1 MNIFEDFIDE
11 LKEDNLLEG
20 NTVKMSSEKSESTIP
35 EENAP
40 LENLCPTDEIAE
52 AVLIM
57 DASEFVTD
65 SVLLP
70 PQKVEMVSPEIAGI
84 EVEKAFVFETN
95 QAIPDNKSAKEAEF
109 YRQRA
114 INEVSFLQ
122 MVERVFAGLERE
134 QMKIVP
140 KPIDDLEVKK
150 VLHAFL
156 QVSKEANQSEQAQAE
171 FQLLQE
177 TESWFSALTHRD
189 KRISINHLRRYC
201 ESTRPPLSSPALIS
215 LARFYRNSPY
225 SEQAR
230 GKFDFVIT
238 RLFSKDIANERREM
252 VFNRDELV
260 THIKELYADWSS
272 IPLYSTDEND
282 AELLLMALKFED
294 FITES
299 AVAGSFDELIKNDFF
314 NRLRLF
320 KKATNENFFSPQI
333 VAAGIESNIK
343 IGNRYVELLEKE
355 KENKSA
361 FEDKYGFLHDQT
373 ISDATGKTFQLVELL
388 SRKADKPVE
397 TPPQK
402 EKKPKP
408 VQNSKTETKIFPDAK
423 KENKTIT
430 DNKKIE
436 AKTEPKKVTEKLKPA
451 TYSPPKAAKKESWN
465 LFSVNKWLLT
475 ATIFTVIASF
485 GLYFW
490 ANNSDSVA
498 LEAANIKS
506 VNLEN
511 SSLKETI
518 KSARISGEV
527 FFAVTLPSWDNLA
540 PAKKE
545 ELLKK
550 VMSLGAEKGFKK
562 VMLLNETGKT
572 VGFASPARVESY

>member
-20 NTVKMSSEKSESTIP
+20 NFTKTASGEFNSTVLGESVSTNIHSSVDKT
-35 EENAP
+35 EEGIFNP
-40 LENLCPTDEIAE
+40 IENEVPTDFISTAPEDFETI
-52 AVLIM
+52 
-57 DASEFVTD
+57 
-65 SVLLP
+65 
-70 PQKVEMVSPEIAGI
+70 SPEIINA
-84 EVEKAFVFETN
+84 EVPNTIDFETN
-95 QAIPDNKSAKEAEF
+95 QTVPDNKSFNEAEF
-109 YRQRA
+109 YRKRA

-122 MVERVFAGLERE
+122 MVERVFGGLERE

-156 QVSKEANQSEQAQAE
+156 QVSKEANLSEQAQAE

-238 RLFSKDIANERREM
+238 RLFAKDIADERREM
-252 VFNRDELV
+252 VFSRGELI
-260 THIKELYADWSS
+260 THLNELYAEWSS
-272 IPLYSTDEND
+272 IPLYSTDEDD
-282 AELLLMALKFED
+282 AELLLIALKFED

-320 KKATNENFFSPQI
+320 KKSTNENFFSPQI

-355 KENKSA
+355 KGNKA
-361 FEDKYGFLHDQT
+361 VFEDKYGFLHDQT

-388 SRKADKPVE
+388 SRKADKPKPVE
-397 TPPQK
+397 SAPKTERRQK
-402 EKKPKP
+402 PAQITKTEVKLVQDKKEDKTIGENKKVIEKPKP
-408 VQNSKTETKIFPDAK
+408 V
-423 KENKTIT
+423 
-430 DNKKIE
+430 
-436 AKTEPKKVTEKLKPA
+436 
-451 TYSPPKAAKKESWN
+451 TYSPPKPAKNERSS

-475 ATIFTVIASF
+475 ATIFTIIASF

-490 ANNSDSVA
+490 ANSSDSLA
-498 LEAANIKS
+498 SEAANVKS
-506 VNLEN
+506 VNLSN
-511 SSLKETI
+511 SSLKEYI
-518 KSARISGEV
+518 QSARISEES
-527 FFAVTLPSWDNLA
+527 FFAITLPSWDNLS
-540 PAKKE
+540 PAKRE
-545 ELLKK
+545 DLLKK
-550 VMSLGAEKGFKK
+550 ILSLGGEKGFKK
-562 VMLLNETGKT
+562 VMLLNSTGKT
-572 VGFASPARVESY
+572 VGFASPARVETY